1 MLRTRSPRRD
11 LAGSQPSV
19 ASLRPTATLVVAAL
33 LCLFALATTGCTRRG
48 RTRTRA
54 SIEALAADPAR
65 DGWQQP
71 AQLLQLAGIGEGELV
86 VDWAA
91 GDGYLLPHLSTAV
104 GATGSVV
111 AVELEGEL
119 VQKLRARVAASKLGN
134 VSVHEVNEGELPGNA
149 SFDAIVMLDSYGALA
164 EPVGTL
170 ERLRGRL
177 KVGGRLV
184 VVGHKLDETVPGPPM
199 DERLDV
205 ETIVAEARGAGF
217 GEPRRVESLPRQWMV
232 VVLPNEPTP
241 GEESP

>member
-1 MLRTRSPRRD
+1 MLPPRSNRRD
-11 LAGSQPSV
+11 LARSPWSATPGR
-19 ASLRPTATLVVAAL
+19 SLPTLVALVL
-33 LCLFALATTGCTRRG
+33 LCALALGLGGCGRRG

-65 DGWQQP
+65 DSWQQP
-71 AQLLQLAGIGEGELV
+71 AQLLQLAGIDQGKVV
-86 VDWAA
+86 VDWAS
-91 GDGYLLPHLSTAV
+91 GDGYLLPHLSAAV

-111 AVELEGEL
+111 AVELESDL

-134 VSVHEVNEGELPGNA
+134 VSVHEVHEGELPGSG
-149 SFDAIVMLDSYGALA
+149 SFDAIMMLDSYGALA

-177 KVGGRLV
+177 KVGGVLV
-184 VVGHKLDETVPGPPM
+184 VVGHKLDESVPGPPL

-232 VVLPNEPTP
+232 VLPNEPAP
-241 GEESP
+241 GEVQP

>member
-1 MLRTRSPRRD
+1 MV
-11 LAGSQPSV
+11 LAFGLV
-19 ASLRPTATLVVAAL
+19 AS
-33 LCLFALATTGCTRRG
+33 GCTRRG

-54 SIEALAADPAR
+54 SIEALASDPAR
-65 DGWQQP
+65 DSWQQP
-71 AQLLQLAGIGEGELV
+71 SQLLSLAGIGEGKVV

-104 GATGSVV
+104 GASGSVV
-111 AVELEGEL
+111 AVELEAEL
-119 VQKLRARVAASKLGN
+119 VQKLRARVAGSKLAN
-134 VSVHEVNEGELPGNA
+134 VTVHEVAEGELPGTT

-177 KVGGRLV
+177 KVGGVLV
-184 VVGHKLDETVPGPPM
+184 VVGHTVDESIPGPPM

-217 GEPRRVESLPRQWMV
+217 GEPRRVESLARQWM
-232 VVLPNEPTP
+232 VVLPNEPAP
-241 GEESP
+241 GEEQP